1 MTSFLKIYGSLHG
14 ESWWTSCNSFSCRA
28 CCSFLAVS
36 MECKEP
42 RVSRPMGCCRTKNAR
57 SYSHVHTFGAGC
69 FQIAHETKRYTHTH
83 PQHQSSFSTGTCL
96 VQDLIHALAFDIQAK
111 ESAALARYAYVSWD
125 APWCSHLFCHGT
137 SLVLFILV
145 LTSSP
150 LLCGIL

>member
-1 MTSFLKIYGSLHG
+1 MEKVGGLPASLFLVGRAVH
-14 ESWWTSCNSFSCRA
+14 SWLFAWS
-28 CCSFLAVS
+28 
-36 MECKEP
+36 
-42 RVSRPMGCCRTKNAR
+42 AR
-57 SYSHVHTFGAGC
+57 SLGFLDPWVAAGQKMRDHILM
-69 FQIAHETKRYTHTH
+69 FIPSGQDAFKLHMRQRDTH
-83 PQHQSSFSTGTCL
+83 PQHHTPIIFSRGTCS